1 MPDPTGKS
9 EPDATDNSDKKDRA
23 SEPEDERDKDLRWTK
38 TGFFFFGGFC
48 LGGLLIYS
56 LQYVASEKWR
66 PIARIAGSSLL
77 IACASFLIGAL
88 LGFIFAIPRAL
99 QGTRPPESG
108 QAGKADGSGG
118 TSGLEYQVNT
128 NLEQI
133 SDWLTKI
140 IVGIG
145 LVQLGKMPEYVNRLG
160 DYFGDCF
167 GDAPGSA
174 AIAVVVIIAF
184 LVLGFLVGY
193 LITRLYVTGAF
204 KRAERDKVKPVA
216 DIPIT
221 ARDAGPVRPI
231 QSIEVVKEPPPI
243 SGG

>member
-1 MPDPTGKS
+1 MATYSSDRGQQPLNCVCQFSDRGFVGFHLRYTTRSARDASTGVR
-9 EPDATDNSDKKDRA
+9 T
-23 SEPEDERDKDLRWTK
+23 
-38 TGFFFFGGFC
+38 
-48 LGGLLIYS
+48 
-56 LQYVASEKWR
+56 
-66 PIARIAGSSLL
+66 
-77 IACASFLIGAL
+77 
-88 LGFIFAIPRAL
+88 
-99 QGTRPPESG
+99 

-167 GDAPGSA
+167 GDAPGNA

-231 QSIEVVKEPPPI
+231 QSIEAVEEPPPI